1 MGRGLWAKARS
12 STACAWGAA
21 RAVCVSVC
29 RGYSTIRC
37 VTCNYERA
45 CVAACISV
53 SICGSSY
60 VSVSRYVVCL
70 CVLGPGLRSRAARV
84 LLLFHHILGS
94 HPKLP
99 GVSIP
104 FPLLAPPGSQTFS
117 FLSLVIHSQMPDP
130 GLLFPGHSKKANEAL
145 CCGYLVGR

>member
-1 MGRGLWAKARS
+1 MCGCVYFCVHLWELL
-12 STACAWGAA
+12 C
-21 RAVCVSVC
+21 VC
-29 RGYSTIRC
+29 
-37 VTCNYERA
+37 
-45 CVAACISV
+45 
-53 SICGSSY
+53 
-60 VSVSRYVVCL
+60 RYVVCL